1 MVLVD
6 NSVLSFAMQLDNG
19 IPILPFYTDHSDEE
33 LLHLIYYLRCLV
45 DETDVRDHNKEAFA
59 LNKLAQ
65 MELEEVLMGNGTN
78 KVPID
83 EDG

>member
-19 IPILPFYTDHSDEE
+19 IPILPFYTDRKDEE
-33 LLHLIYYLRCLV
+33 LLHLVYYLRCLV
-45 DETDVRDHNKEAFA
+45 EEPDVRDHNREAFA

-65 MELEEVLMGNGTN
+65 MELEEVLMGKPTAT
-78 KVPID
+78 
-83 EDG
+83 